1 MSELKKM
8 ILEDDLANITRS
20 GKHYKPSFLEKD
32 HPRRNVEKGSKLIGH
47 NVKEEKEEEDRVLT
61 KLKKTQALVMV
72 WRLLMASHEHLQCT
86 PRHFEWER
94 NVYRNYI
101 PFLTF
106 FDGELPPEGATHT
119 RPL

>member
-1 MSELKKM
+1 MKE
-8 ILEDDLANITRS
+8 
-20 GKHYKPSFLEKD
+20 
-32 HPRRNVEKGSKLIGH
+32 GSKPVGLNG
-47 NVKEEKEEEDRVLT
+47 KEEKEEEDRVLT

-72 WRLLMASHEHLQCT
+72 WHLLMASHEHLQCT

-94 NVYRNYI
+94 SVYRNYI
-101 PFLTF
+101 PFRTF